1 MSVHHNYDRS
11 YNCAILTFWYSLSLL
26 PVSLL
31 YSIQIRQTYETTM
44 SEWLA
49 VEAIVRQRD
58 KEIMA
63 MNMAKLSSE
72 SQNGE
77 IPLVGRDR
85 SLSNEV
91 RVIDL
96 TGAGLRHN
104 DAYESEGVL
113 VLVLVGK
120 RLAKI

>member
-1 MSVHHNYDRS
+1 MLV
-11 YNCAILTFWYSLSLL
+11 TF
-26 PVSLL
+26 L

-91 RVIDL
+91 RVNDL
-96 TGAGLRHN
+96 
-104 DAYESEGVL
+104 
-113 VLVLVGK
+113 GK
-120 RLAKI
+120 CWF